1 MIWPFRHE
9 LYIRLAFSV
18 KPAAVGVSHFKMP
31 RSHQK
36 GDVAV
41 PTFHASGTGRDLYLD
56 PSKADVGDAPRP
68 QPLQYTDIETG
79 ERCLLRWW
87 TRLPASGEYKT
98 RLKRQKAMA
107 NRSVCAPTP
116 LFTPLRCPASP
127 ACQSR
132 ACLCRFSRKRNW
144 RWPHRLSQLPPIEK
158 TVAKYGRSQSSL
170 GFSTGIDRY
179 EKVALEKFNPWS
191 PHQSSIR
198 NFALTYGMQKKP
210 DRFNS
215 KAMLAAGG
223 FTDVLM

>member
-1 MIWPFRHE
+1 
-9 LYIRLAFSV
+9 
-18 KPAAVGVSHFKMP
+18 MP

-107 NRSVCAPTP
+107 NRLPPPHYSPRSGA
-116 LFTPLRCPASP
+116 LLLQPASP
-127 ACQSR
+127 ELAFVGSHAR
-132 ACLCRFSRKRNW
+132 
-144 RWPHRLSQLPPIEK
+144 E
-158 TVAKYGRSQSSL
+158 
-170 GFSTGIDRY
+170 TG
-179 EKVALEKFNPWS
+179 
-191 PHQSSIR
+191 
-198 NFALTYGMQKKP
+198 
-210 DRFNS
+210 
-215 KAMLAAGG
+215 GG
-223 FTDVLM
+223 HTG